1 MTSVIIKDY
10 SAYSFVV
17 YGDTKIHK
25 DKLKELGGRY
35 NGKLSVGPGWVFSL
49 DKKDVVQEWYDNL
62 KLNADSGIVD
72 SRDKIIE
79 ELKKENAELKK
90 ELDVFRKWMSDLGY
104 HPSQIGF

>member
-1 MTSVIIKDY
+1 MTSVIINDY

-62 KLNADSGIVD
+62 KLNADIVD

-90 ELDVFRKWMSDLGY
+90 KLDDVMSDLGY
-104 HPSQIGF
+104 DPSQLLPYRK